1 MLGAI
6 LLVPG
11 AFCFIAA
18 WAFRFDNPGMT
29 ETQLFNAIG
38 WLPVVAMVI
47 AVPGAMLI
55 HAGVQDYE
63 DPDA

>member
-1 MLGAI
+1 
-6 LLVPG
+6 
-11 AFCFIAA
+11 
-18 WAFRFDNPGMT
+18 MT
-29 ETQLFNAIG
+29 ETQLFNANG